1 MNSSR
6 SLILMGLTFLG
17 LSSCAKLSVPIQQAL
32 SNINRCDY
40 GMEYTFPLPSVTN
53 PLTNF
58 SATSVGGTARPI
70 ASTCNLLGGGT
81 TATMVPEHSI
91 TRSSTDLSIKIGTET
106 VMALKINAN
115 QLSGTL
121 ADTCNEGNRAI
132 HTISS
137 GVVNS
142 NPKEVKVTI
151 STKVVL
157 SSCP

>member
-1 MNSSR
+1 MNTSR
-6 SLILMGLTFLG
+6 NLILSVLLFFGLNG
-17 LSSCAKLSVPIQQAL
+17 CAKLEGPIQQAL
-32 SNINRCDY
+32 SNITRCEY

-53 PLTNF
+53 PLANF
-58 SATSVGGTARPI
+58 SATSIGGTARPL
-70 ASTCNLLGGGT
+70 AATCDLSGGGAVTNLL
-81 TATMVPEHSI
+81 PEHSI
-91 TRSSTDLSIKIGTET
+91 TRSSSDLSIKIGTET
-106 VMALKINAN
+106 VMALKLNAN

-121 ADTCNEGNRAI
+121 ADTCNGGNRAI

-151 STKVVL
+151 STKVVM